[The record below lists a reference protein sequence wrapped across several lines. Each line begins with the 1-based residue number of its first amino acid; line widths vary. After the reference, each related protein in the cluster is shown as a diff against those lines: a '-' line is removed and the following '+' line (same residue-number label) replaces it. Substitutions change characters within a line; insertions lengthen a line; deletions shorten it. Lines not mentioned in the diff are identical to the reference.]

1 MLLSA
6 SDAASAMPLQT
17 DSIGLAL
24 PVAFGCHGSRKNE
37 AKWKHLA
44 SRCRNLTVQ
53 FSFLVWEPA
62 LVAVTGRGR
71 GGDSVFS
78 SFKHLGVGLTCD
90 DWKGTGPVLLS
101 LPHSCCV
108 SGSVLGEHAAVLAL
122 LCVEGKLLF
131 TNTHFVSSRDFPS
144 CPLLL
149 PPPGLERA
157 QILSCCLESQDKQIG
172 LKRACQRPG

>member
-101 LPHSCCV
+101 LPHSCRV
-108 SGSVLGEHAAVLAL
+108 SGSVLGEHAVLCW
-122 LCVEGKLLF
+122 LCCVWRG
-131 TNTHFVSSRDFPS
+131 
-144 CPLLL
+144 
-149 PPPGLERA
+149 
-157 QILSCCLESQDKQIG
+157 SCCLQTLI
-172 LKRACQRPG
+172 LFLPGTSLLVLFFYLPLVWNVPRS